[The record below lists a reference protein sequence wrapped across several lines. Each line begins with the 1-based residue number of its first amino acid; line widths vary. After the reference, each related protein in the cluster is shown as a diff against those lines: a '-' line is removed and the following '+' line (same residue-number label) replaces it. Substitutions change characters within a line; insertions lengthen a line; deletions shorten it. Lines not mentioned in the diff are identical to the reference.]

1 MHIVDELL
9 RYMRAL
15 VFLQLQSL
23 TGEDTF
29 GRPELLL
36 SKAGFPQKEIAD
48 LLGKTPAAVAKTISR
63 ARAAQRNAGAN
74 RGSGDADGE
83 ELNG

>member
-1 MHIVDELL
+1 VDELV
-9 RYMRAL
+9 RYVKAL

-23 TGEDTF
+23 AGPETF

-48 LLGKTPAAVAKTISR
+48 LLGKSPAAVAKTISR
-63 ARAAQRNAGAN
+63 ARAAQR
-74 RGSGDADGE
+74 RTSGESQQDSVDSDGV
-83 ELNG
+83 LNG

>member
-1 MHIVDELL
+1 MDELL

-23 TGEDTF
+23 TGEETF

-63 ARAAQRNAGAN
+63 ARAAQRKAGDTGAP
-74 RGSGDADGE
+74 SDATEDE
-83 ELNG
+83 SNG